1 MGKVS
6 SIVIGLSIFSSATFA
21 NPVNKIYFATINKAD
36 SQFLF
41 KDNAKVIALDKSDM
55 KNTEG
60 EGIQG
65 AWAGGAIYL
74 AWYTGDYF
82 GSGHWHGSWG
92 GFGGA
97 VGAGFM
103 LSPW

>member
-6 SIVIGLSIFSSATFA
+6 SIVLGLSIVSSTIFA
-21 NPVNKIYFATINKAD
+21 NPVNKLEFATMNKAD

-41 KDNAKVIALDKSDM
+41 KDNANVVTLDKSEM

-60 EGIQG
+60 EGIWG
-65 AWAGGAIYL
+65 AWAGAAIYL
-74 AWYTGDYF
+74 SWYTGDYF

-92 GFGGA
+92 GFGAA
-97 VGAGFM
+97 VGSGFM